1 MDKRS
6 KIMMAVWM
14 VLAIAA
20 FVSSF
25 YCPIVPMIIGLCF
38 GSMNIGV
45 ILALIAALIEGR
57 KEYKKQKVESDGMS
71 M

>member
-1 MDKRS
+1 
-6 KIMMAVWM
+6 MAVWM

-57 KEYKKQKVESDGMS
+57 KENKKQNSENNAL
-71 M
+71 